1 MHATKNC
8 LKSITYVLI
17 TLFVSGAGANAFA
30 QQYPNKPVR
39 IIVGFAP
46 GGGTDIV
53 ARIIGAKLTEAWG
66 QGFVIEN
73 RAGATGTIGADLAA
87 KAAPD
92 GYTIMMGHVNSHAI
106 APNLFKKLPYDAQRD
121 FAMVAHVG
129 YVPNVLVIHPSIPA
143 KTAAE
148 LAAIA
153 KAKPGALNYA
163 SSGIGST
170 QHLAGELFQLITG
183 AKIAHVPYKGSG
195 PAVVDL
201 MAGHVSMNFDTM
213 PPVLPHI
220 RSGRLRALALT
231 TPQRSPQLPQT
242 PTMIEAGMKGFEMT
256 NWYGVMAP
264 AKVSRDIVIKLNAEI
279 NKVMAMPEPKAKLE
293 EAGTQLNPMT
303 PEQFT
308 TFLGN
313 EIAKYAKLV
322 KAAGV
327 TLQ

>member
-1 MHATKNC
+1 MKTNAYII
-8 LKSITYVLI
+8 SAVLAAS
-17 TLFVSGAGANAFA
+17 VWCGVGA
-30 QQYPNKPVR
+30 QQYPTKPVR
-39 IIVGFAP
+39 IVVGFAP
-46 GGGTDIV
+46 GGGTDLV
-53 ARIIGAKLTEAWG
+53 ARIIGAKLTELHG
-66 QGFVIEN
+66 QGFIVDN
-73 RAGATGTIGADLAA
+73 RAGATGTIGADLMA
-87 KAAPD
+87 KSAPD
-92 GYTIMMGHVNSHAI
+92 GYTIMMGHVNSHGI

-121 FAMVAHVG
+121 FAMVAYVG

-143 KTAAE
+143 KTVAE
-148 LAAIA
+148 LVVIA

-163 SSGIGST
+163 SSGVGST
-170 QHLAGELFQLITG
+170 QHLAGELFQLISG
-183 AKIAHVPYKGSG
+183 AKIVHVPYKGSG

-201 MAGHVSMNFDTM
+201 IAGHVSMNFDTM

-220 RSGRLRALALT
+220 RSGKLRALALT

-264 AKVSRDIVIKLNAEI
+264 AKTPREIVTRLNAEI
-279 NKVMAMPEPKAKLE
+279 NKIMAMPDAKAKLE

-303 PEQFT
+303 PDQFA

-313 EIAKYAKLV
+313 EIIKYAKLI

-327 TLQ
+327 TLD

>member
-1 MHATKNC
+1 MHIHTF
-8 LKSITYVLI
+8 LI
-17 TLFVSGAGANAFA
+17 AAALAAGVSNAVFA
-30 QQYPNKPVR
+30 QQYPTKAVR
-39 IIVGFAP
+39 MIVGFAP

-53 ARIIGAKLTEAWG
+53 GRIICAKLTELYG
-66 QGFVIEN
+66 QSFIVDN
-73 RAGATGTIGADLAA
+73 RAGATGTIGADIMA

-92 GYTIMMGHVNSHAI
+92 GYTIMMGHVNSHGI

-129 YVPNVLVIHPSIPA
+129 YVPNVLVVHPSIPA
-143 KTAAE
+143 KNVAE
-148 LAAIA
+148 LVTIA

-163 SSGIGST
+163 SSGVGST
-170 QHLAGELFQLITG
+170 QHLAGELFQLISGT
-183 AKIAHVPYKGSG
+183 KIVHVPYKGSG

-201 MAGHVSMNFDTM
+201 LAGHVSMNFDTM

-220 RSGRLRALALT
+220 RSGKLRALALT

-242 PTMIEAGMKGFEMT
+242 PTMVEAGMKGFEMT

-264 AKVSRDIVIKLNAEI
+264 AKTPRDIVTRLNTEI
-279 NKVMAMPEPKAKLE
+279 NKIMVLPDAKAKLE

-303 PEQFT
+303 TEQFAT
-308 TFLGN
+308 VLGN

-322 KAAGV
+322 KASGV
-327 TLQ
+327 TLD

>member
-1 MHATKNC
+1 MKTN
-8 LKSITYVLI
+8 TYIIASALAACAC
-17 TLFVSGAGANAFA
+17 GYAQA

-39 IIVGFAP
+39 LIVGFAP
-46 GGGTDIV
+46 GGGTDLV
-53 ARIIGAKLTEAWG
+53 ARIIGAKLTELWG
-66 QGFVIEN
+66 QAFIVEN

-92 GYTIMMGHVNSHAI
+92 GYAIMMGHVNSHAI
-106 APNLFKKLPYDAQRD
+106 APHLFKKLPYDAQRD

-143 KTAAE
+143 KSAAE

-163 SSGIGST
+163 SSGVGST
-170 QHLAGELFQLITG
+170 QHLAGELFQLVTGTRIT
-183 AKIAHVPYKGSG
+183 HVPYKGSG

-220 RSGRLRALALT
+220 RSGKLRALALT

-242 PTMIEAGMKGFEMT
+242 PTMIEAGLKGFEMT

-264 AKVSRDIVIKLNAEI
+264 AKTPRDIVTRLNTEI
-279 NKVMAMPEPKAKLE
+279 NKIMALPDAKAKLE

-303 PEQFT
+303 PEQFSK
-308 TFLGN
+308 FLET

-327 TLQ
+327 TL